1 MSLLCLKQ
9 MRKRDTEK
17 HAYRFN
23 DRKDEQRRQ
32 STEIIGREVIMI
44 SSNDKGRS
52 WGWWLKVIYGE
63 GY

>member
-1 MSLLCLKQ
+1 